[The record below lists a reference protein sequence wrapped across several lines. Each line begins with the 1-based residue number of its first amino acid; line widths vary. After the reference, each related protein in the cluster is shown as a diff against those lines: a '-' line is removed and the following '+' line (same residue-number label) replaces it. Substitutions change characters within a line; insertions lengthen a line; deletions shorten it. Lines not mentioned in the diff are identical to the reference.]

1 MMPGVDNPFSLY
13 HTLTTTHRERHGTST
28 FTNNTVIAIHF
39 AFRTT
44 LLTRIEDGKIMK
56 RNNYT
61 CTAIDKGRSFLT
73 DLESRSGY

>member
-28 FTNNTVIAIHF
+28 CTNNTVI

>member
-1 MMPGVDNPFSLY
+1 MEQALAQTTQSLP
-13 HTLTTTHRERHGTST
+13 S
-28 FTNNTVIAIHF
+28 VQ
-39 AFRTT
+39 T

>member
-1 MMPGVDNPFSLY
+1 MMPGVNNPFPLY
-13 HTLTTTHRERHGTST
+13 HTLTTTHGTST
-28 FTNNTVIAIHF
+28 DTNNTVI